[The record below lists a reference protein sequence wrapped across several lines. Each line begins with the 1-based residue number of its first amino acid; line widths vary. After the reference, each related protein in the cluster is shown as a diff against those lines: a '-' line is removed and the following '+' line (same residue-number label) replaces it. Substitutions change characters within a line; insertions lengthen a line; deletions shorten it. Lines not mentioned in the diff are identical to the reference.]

1 MKDFVFRHKW
11 RIVGTLLGAFA
22 GFLYWHYIG
31 CNTGTCPI
39 QSNWHTSS
47 LYGGLMGFLVSD
59 LRKTKKETEDDGEV

>member
-1 MKDFVFRHKW
+1 MKEFIRKHKW
-11 RIVGTLLGAFA
+11 RIVGTVIGAFA

-31 CNTGTCPI
+31 CNSGTCPI

-59 LRKTKKETEDDGEV
+59 LKKTRKETENDGKV

>member
-1 MKDFVFRHKW
+1 MRNFFLKHKW
-11 RIVGTLLGAFA
+11 RLVGIVVGAFA

-31 CNTGTCPI
+31 CNSGTCPI

-59 LRKTKKETEDDGEV
+59 LKKTKEKPAEDGKV